1 MAASLNAIKSPPS
14 SAPAFCAVLNDPTV
28 LLSAPINTPPR
39 IAAAPIP
46 ALAKAP
52 NELPIE
58 NWEWTEDSEEYGI
71 RGLYSEVGVVARD
84 IATLRTQVNRMQSA
98 LKSVMTEQA
107 RVAAEKAVLEGDVT
121 ARLAGGNRPGSR
133 GRR

>member
-1 MAASLNAIKSPPS
+1 MSEEEDEDDEEMDEAALEAALDGEERSDAGMSLNLDGI
-14 SAPAFCAVLNDPTV
+14 V
-28 LLSAPINTPPR
+28 
-39 IAAAPIP
+39 
-46 ALAKAP
+46 AP